1 MDSLSTLL
9 VKYNQVN
16 NALDDIA
23 IKSTG
28 QSRSDAYA
36 YMKKMSE
43 FSFILTAVMT
53 QRILAFVRPLS
64 VSLQSRQC
72 DLMEAHEECQSLITT
87 IRDERN
93 ELNFYRLFTGASSL
107 LKGTYEEDQEP
118 EIPRATAGKRHARK
132 ANAPAT
138 SPEEYYR
145 VNYYYYLLITLHYTC
160 RFDFLMI

>member
-16 NALDDIA
+16 SALDDIA

-28 QSRSDAYA
+28 ESRSDAYA
-36 YMKKMSE
+36 YMKMSE

-53 QRILAFVRPLS
+53 QRIFAFVRPLS
-64 VSLQSRQC
+64 VFLQSRQC
-72 DLMEAHEECQSLITT
+72 DLVKAHEECQILITT

-93 ELNFYRLFTGASSL
+93 ELNFHRLFTRASSL
-107 LKGTYEEDQEP
+107 LKDTYGGDQEP

-132 ANAPAT
+132 ANALAT
-138 SPEEYYR
+138 TPEEYYR
-145 VNYYYYLLITLHYTC
+145 VDYYYLFVDHVTLHMQS
-160 RFDFLMI
+160 RFPDDI